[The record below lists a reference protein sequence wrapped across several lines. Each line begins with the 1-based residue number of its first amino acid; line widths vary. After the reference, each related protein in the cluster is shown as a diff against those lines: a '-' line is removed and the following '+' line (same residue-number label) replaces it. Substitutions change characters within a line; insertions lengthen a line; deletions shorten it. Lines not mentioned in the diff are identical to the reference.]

1 MSPTPVKAFLSA
13 FGFAHDDDESRRA
26 REASRRWH
34 VSAGMGLLSQVPKAA
49 APPKRASRGTR
60 FAKWLWSRRRS
71 NDPPGV
77 TSKTSEAASS
87 NASRS
92 EEEEEGEEATSAVVV
107 VTVATDLGAELSS
120 LAATVRAAGLD
131 FKVLGLGRT
140 YGTRGG
146 TKLALMEEWLFS
158 PEFTATYLRRNG
170 T

>member
-1 MSPTPVKAFLSA
+1 MQIDARDRIQKLGGCSFFQAYMSQPKHQLET
-13 FGFAHDDDESRRA
+13 FAAWAGKS
-26 REASRRWH
+26 S
-34 VSAGMGLLSQVPKAA
+34 VSA
-49 APPKRASRGTR
+49 
-60 FAKWLWSRRRS
+60 
-71 NDPPGV
+71 
-77 TSKTSEAASS
+77 
-87 NASRS
+87 
-92 EEEEEGEEATSAVVV
+92 
-107 VTVATDLGAELSS
+107 